1 MYTHDTSSTYPFRDL
16 LQLSGRFVV
25 PAGCDGL
32 RNEAMPCEIDRV
44 CPFGDFC
51 SGKTVAICGEGLD
64 GVLSAVWCVEEGRSI
79 EVAFYV
85 ADLHI
90 QGSGDTMARRIS
102 SSRTPIE

>member
-1 MYTHDTSSTYPFRDL
+1 M
-16 LQLSGRFVV
+16 

-90 QGSGDTMARRIS
+90 QGPGDKKIHSITDIFEE
-102 SSRTPIE
+102 THCVEQT

>member
-1 MYTHDTSSTYPFRDL
+1 M
-16 LQLSGRFVV
+16 

-32 RNEAMPCEIDRV
+32 RNEAMPCIIDRV

-102 SSRTPIE
+102 SSELQLSGMNRSNGVEKEPRAFRGI

>member
-1 MYTHDTSSTYPFRDL
+1 M
-16 LQLSGRFVV
+16 

-44 CPFGDFC
+44 CPFGNFC
-51 SGKTVAICGEGLD
+51 SGTTVAICGEGLN

-90 QGSGDTMARRIS
+90 QGSGDTVARRIS
-102 SSRTPIE
+102 SSGLQLSSMDRSNGLEKEPGVFRGI

>member
-1 MYTHDTSSTYPFRDL
+1 MPGGS
-16 LQLSGRFVV
+16 
-25 PAGCDGL
+25 DGL

-44 CPFGDFC
+44 RPFRDFC
-51 SGKTVAICGEGLD
+51 SGKTIAICGEGLN

-79 EVAFYV
+79 EVALYV

-102 SSRTPIE
+102 SSGLQLSGMNRSNGVGKEPGVFRGI